1 MQTNKMKALI
11 IEDSRL
17 ARLELKNLLL
27 QHPEISILD
36 EASNAEEAHQKIEQ
50 LHPDLVFLD
59 IQMPGKNAF
68 ELLEGLDQI
77 PLVIFTTAFDEYAV
91 KSFEYNALDYLL
103 KPIKAE
109 RLAMAIEKA
118 MERWAEMTSN
128 RRQLTVDSQV
138 FVKDGGPLL
147 DCKAGKGAVV
157 GSAGQLYTN
166 FF

>member
-1 MQTNKMKALI
+1 MQTDKMKALI

-27 QHPEISILD
+27 EHPEILLLG
-36 EASNAEEAHQKIEQ
+36 EAINAEEAHEQIER
-50 LHPDLVFLD
+50 LHPDLIFLD

-103 KPIKAE
+103 KPIKKE
-109 RLAMAIEKA
+109 RLAMAIQKA
-118 MERWAEMTSN
+118 MDRWGETTSSRSPSFTN
-128 RRQLTVDSQV
+128 TWLS
-138 FVKDGGPLL
+138 
-147 DCKAGKGAVV
+147 VV
-157 GSAGQLYTN
+157 S
-166 FF
+166 